1 MVGFE
6 PLERLEFESVALAA
20 DFPPVLRDRNKQA
33 VHSICCPE
41 GCVHKRQDIV
51 FPIAN
56 RPQIRHNIRVS

>member
-41 GCVHKRQDIV
+41 GCVHKK
-51 FPIAN
+51 AGYS
-56 RPQIRHNIRVS
+56 VSYSQQATNKT

>member
-20 DFPPVLRDRNKQA
+20 DFPPVLRDQNKQA

-41 GCVHKRQDIV
+41 GCVHKGRI
-51 FPIAN
+51 
-56 RPQIRHNIRVS
+56 